1 MSDDEDFCTCPASRP
16 LGMPHLDGCPE
27 KAAEVLVF
35 RQPETGRPVAVPQEV
50 VSEVE
55 RAYEAYQ
62 QRIRRAI
69 DRGDVAPIP
78 VTDDEQAVID
88 KIAADIEATAI
99 DRQFLALIR
108 VAKLPQ

>member
-1 MSDDEDFCTCPASRP
+1 MHSGEIQRVWQRYRARVSAILTADELAC
-16 LGMPHLDGCPE
+16 
-27 KAAEVLVF
+27 
-35 RQPETGRPVAVPQEV
+35 
-50 VSEVE
+50 
-55 RAYEAYQ
+55 YESYQ

-78 VTDDEQAVID
+78 VTEDEQAVLD

>member
-1 MSDDEDFCTCPASRP
+1 MQAGEIERVWQRYRARVNAILSQEEQAS
-16 LGMPHLDGCPE
+16 
-27 KAAEVLVF
+27 
-35 RQPETGRPVAVPQEV
+35 
-50 VSEVE
+50 
-55 RAYEAYQ
+55 YEAYQ

-78 VTDDEQAVID
+78 VTDDEQAALD

>member
-1 MSDDEDFCTCPASRP
+1 MQAQSGEIQQVWRRYRERVQAILTADE
-16 LGMPHLDGCPE
+16 
-27 KAAEVLVF
+27 LVC
-35 RQPETGRPVAVPQEV
+35 
-50 VSEVE
+50 
-55 RAYEAYQ
+55 YEAYQ

-78 VTDDEQAVID
+78 VSEDEQRVLD

-99 DRQFLALIR
+99 DRQFLTLIR

>member
-1 MSDDEDFCTCPASRP
+1 MHAGEIQRVWQRYRARVSAILSHEEQ
-16 LGMPHLDGCPE
+16 GC
-27 KAAEVLVF
+27 
-35 RQPETGRPVAVPQEV
+35 
-50 VSEVE
+50 
-55 RAYEAYQ
+55 YEAYQ

-78 VTDDEQAVID
+78 VTGEEQAVLD

>member
-1 MSDDEDFCTCPASRP
+1 MQPGEIQRVWERYRARVALILTAEEMSC
-16 LGMPHLDGCPE
+16 
-27 KAAEVLVF
+27 
-35 RQPETGRPVAVPQEV
+35 
-50 VSEVE
+50 
-55 RAYEAYQ
+55 YEAYQ

-78 VTDDEQAVID
+78 VTDEEQAVID
-88 KIAADIEATAI
+88 KIAADVEATSI

>member
-1 MSDDEDFCTCPASRP
+1 MPSDEIQRVWQRYRARVAAILTPAE
-16 LGMPHLDGCPE
+16 LDCY
-27 KAAEVLVF
+27 
-35 RQPETGRPVAVPQEV
+35 ET
-50 VSEVE
+50 
-55 RAYEAYQ
+55 YQ

-78 VTDDEQAVID
+78 VTDDEQAVLA

>member
-1 MSDDEDFCTCPASRP
+1 MQGGEIQRVWQRYRARVATILTADELAS
-16 LGMPHLDGCPE
+16 
-27 KAAEVLVF
+27 
-35 RQPETGRPVAVPQEV
+35 
-50 VSEVE
+50 
-55 RAYEAYQ
+55 YEAYQ

-69 DRGDVAPIP
+69 DRGNVAPIP
-78 VTDDEQAVID
+78 VTDDEQRVLD

>member
-1 MSDDEDFCTCPASRP
+1 MQSGEIQR
-16 LGMPHLDGCPE
+16 
-27 KAAEVLVF
+27 VWQ
-35 RQPETGRPVAVPQEV
+35 RY
-50 VSEVE
+50 
-55 RAYEAYQ
+55 RARVNAILSHEEWECYEAYQ

-78 VTDDEQAVID
+78 VTDEEQAVLD
-88 KIAADIEATAI
+88 KIAADIEASAI